1 MRRKVIISSVTIF
14 CIIAGLLIFII
25 NRINS
30 KLVNV
35 DDITTDKEYENI
47 VYDNEED
54 ILDDSMLGIITIEK
68 IDLKATVKEG
78 TSSDILLN
86 YIGHIEETS
95 TYDGN
100 VGLASHNRGCEN
112 SYFARL
118 NELEVGD
125 EIRYKT
131 KFYDRTYVVDNIK
144 VIYETDWSMLQSTEE
159 NKLTLITCISGKK
172 QQRLCV
178 QATEKTYNSNNTELQ
193 CVFLYSQNTN

>member
-1 MRRKVIISSVTIF
+1 MKRKVIISSVIIF
-14 CIIAGLLIFII
+14 CIIAGLLIFTI
-25 NRINS
+25 NKINN

-35 DDITTDKEYENI
+35 EDITTDKKYENI
-47 VYDNEED
+47 VYDKEENIWD
-54 ILDDSMLGIITIEK
+54 NSVLGMITIEK
-68 IDLKATVKEG
+68 INLKATVKEG
-78 TSSDILLN
+78 TTKEILLS

-100 VGLASHNRGCEN
+100 VGLASHNRGFEN

-118 NELEVGD
+118 NELELGD
-125 EIRYKT
+125 TISYKT
-131 KFYDRTYVVDNIK
+131 KFYDRTYVIDNIK

-178 QATEKTYNSNNTELQ
+178 QATEKTCNIMNTELP
-193 CVFLYSQNTN
+193 